1 MLLPRWLESDAAS
14 PKAAVVAAAVRVLA
28 AVVAAISALVAAGLA
43 VQRYVDV
50 DALRSLV
57 ASAGPLAPAAAV
69 VAVAV
74 RSLLFIPVLP
84 LPVLVAIA
92 VLLFGTVAGAAYVLV
107 GAVLGATVAFAL
119 ARTFVGRVCAR
130 IPAAS
135 VRRLDQVLNA
145 NGLAAIIGL
154 RLMFTGSVLLN
165 FGSGLTSMAARDYVV
180 GTAVGLAPKVFVAA
194 YLFALVREPD
204 IWAALV
210 AAPTAALLALF
221 LAIKVAGAALLVWTL
236 YSVRRAAPA

>member
-1 MLLPRWLESDAAS
+1 MLLPRWLESGAAS
-14 PKAAVVAAAVRVLA
+14 PRVAVAAAGRALA
-28 AVVAAISALVAAGLA
+28 AIAVAFGVLVVAGLA

-57 ASAGPLAPAAAV
+57 QSAGPLAPAAAV

-92 VLLFGTVAGAAYVLV
+92 VLLFGTLAGAAYVLA

-119 ARTFVGRVCAR
+119 ARAFVGRVSAR

-135 VRRLDQVLNA
+135 VRRLDEVLTR
-145 NGLAAIIGL
+145 NGLAAIVGL
-154 RLMFTGSVLLN
+154 RLLLTGSVLLN
-165 FGSGLTSMAARDYVV
+165 FGSGLTSMRARDYVV

-204 IWAALV
+204 IWTAL
-210 AAPTAALLALF
+210 ASGPTATLLVLF
-221 LAIKVAGAALLVWTL
+221 IATKVIGAALLLWTL